1 MENSRSSTERTVLAN
16 AIPIDVPYVVGFWT
30 GDVCN
35 FKCKYC
41 IHSLGGDIYNKNK
54 NVVPAMMSWNVF
66 VDAANAL
73 KEFAKP
79 IKKIL
84 FSSIGEPLLN
94 RRLPDMIRYVK
105 SIGVADFCEVVTNAS
120 LLTNDLSRALIDSG
134 LDRLCV
140 SIQGVTAQ
148 KYKEISQIDLNYD
161 RLVRELEYF
170 YQYSRGKCKV
180 HIKTVDIALDDGEEK
195 IFIDTFSTLS
205 DTIYIDNVI
214 EAFQDVDYSKIIS
227 DNTKGLYG
235 EKQKYRIVCSSVF
248 YTLYI
253 LPDGNVTTCCTP
265 PYPVILGN
273 IADESL
279 YSMYTS
285 KKRIGLL
292 KMQLEGKRRV
302 HSICKNCI
310 QPNAFNFVED
320 DLDEARMSILSR
332 LKW

>member
-1 MENSRSSTERTVLAN
+1 MKNSRSSTERTVLAN

-41 IHSLGGDIYNKNK
+41 IHSLEGDIYNKNK

-73 KEFAKP
+73 KEFARP

-214 EAFQDVDYSKIIS
+214 EAFQDVDYSKIIP
-227 DNTKGLYG
+227 DNTIGLYG

-253 LPDGNVTTCCTP
+253 LPDGNVTTCCAP

-310 QPNAFNFVED
+310 QPNAVNFVED